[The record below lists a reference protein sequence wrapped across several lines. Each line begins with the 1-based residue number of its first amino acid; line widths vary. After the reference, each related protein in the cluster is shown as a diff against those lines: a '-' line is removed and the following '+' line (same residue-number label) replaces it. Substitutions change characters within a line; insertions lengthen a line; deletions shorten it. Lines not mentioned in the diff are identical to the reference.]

1 MNRHI
6 DELGRIV
13 IPKEIRKTLN
23 INSDDLLSIT
33 IKDKNIVLSKLT
45 NSTLECLKQKVL
57 ELENS
62 QNINDFEMGQLV
74 AYRDVLD
81 KMEIN

>member
-1 MNRHI
+1 MNRRI